1 MKWVGHSLRNSL
13 VIYLLSFAVCLS
25 GLFCL
30 TVISVTPFPFLPAQG
45 MRMMFHYPGANAHT
59 MQTQV
64 VSKVVSG
71 MQAVP
76 NIQSID
82 TMAADGV
89 AAMQIT
95 LNDNAP
101 LAVLQTQMQLQRV
114 VADSHLPRAVSP
126 PRIER
131 GDSYAGLVTYMVMAD
146 HLSLFQI
153 DNFIAAKLVPVF
165 RSIPGV
171 ILDKHGQDPVVSI
184 ALQPMQLAAYHLLP
198 SSVAE
203 TVNDAM
209 GSQPLGQLYLGGER
223 YALNLG
229 RPITSLPQMSKII
242 LGYHGQGGGGELL
255 AGQPIR
261 LSDVATVNFQSNKLG
276 AVFYNSYNGHLADG
290 IDLNT
295 STAANPF
302 DVVRITHAFIE
313 KIKDTLPADMK
324 IFDVG
329 NMATSMHQSFD
340 EVLFTVA
347 IASLLVLG
355 ISLMFLGRL
364 RLTLVPIVT
373 IPICILGAI
382 AIITAF
388 GLSLNILTLLAMVIA
403 VGLVVDDAIVVMEN
417 IMRHVEAG
425 MGRQQA
431 VWQGTTE
438 IAKTVIGITATLLAV
453 YLPLSF
459 VKHSAFIQLLSA
471 FAMPLA
477 AAVLISGVLA
487 LTLTPVMC
495 ARLLDDSPLNAYQVA
510 FNRGL
515 TRVILLY
522 QWALKRVLDWP
533 VFFIGLFV
541 LCITVG
547 VYADMH
553 LPRRFFPHDPTGNVE
568 IIITATPQDNVDTLK
583 AKAAR
588 FVSFYQSPQVNYR
601 ALEIRNDMHRDG
613 RLKARL
619 EIHYKDSVL
628 TEVPKFS
635 REITAFVARHQ
646 LQQTNVKMNSEMNSG
661 DWDYDVVG
669 ELYGD
674 VSVATLNQKA
684 RALTDQMK
692 KSSLLSLADNSIPS
706 LQKQFTFDIDTVQA
720 ERFGLARSNIATM
733 LGSYYGGRTLDD
745 EFDIAGLSVPVMVQ
759 LGARDL
765 QNPNLLSQLQI
776 KSPQTGRYYPLSQFV
791 NLKMVA
797 LPSRLETFN
806 NHPSVMLLGKLAPG
820 VSMSAGI
827 KYLNQLVATQAPN
840 LSLQYEGPSK
850 QYLEGNAQ
858 TILVGV
864 LGIICIY
871 MLLVVLFQS
880 LLDPLII
887 LLTVPFSMVG
897 GALSLYAVGGSLNL
911 FSTLALITLIG
922 LITKHG
928 VLLVQFANHMLSKGS
943 SVREAVLM
951 ATHDRFRPI
960 MMTTL
965 AMSLGA
971 LPLLWSEGHMY
982 VSRHALAAV
991 LIGGLLIGTLFSLFI
1006 VPLVYTLV
1014 KKAPKSPLS
1023 PSQD

>member
-1 MKWVGHSLRNSL
+1 MKWVGRSLRNSL
-13 VIYLLSFAVCLS
+13 AIYLLSFALCLG

-30 TVISVTPFPFLPAQG
+30 TVIPVTPYPFPPAQG

-71 MQAVP
+71 LQAVP

-82 TMAADGV
+82 TMAGDGM
-89 AAMQIT
+89 ASMQIT
-95 LNDNAP
+95 LNDNTP

-114 VADSHLPRAVSP
+114 VADSHLPRAVPP

-131 GDSYAGLVTYMVMAD
+131 GSGYAELVTYMVMAD

-153 DNFIAAKLVPVF
+153 DNFIEAKLVPVF

-171 ILDKHGQDPVVSI
+171 ILDKHGQDPIISI

-209 GSQPLGQLYLGGER
+209 GSQPLGQLYLGGEP

-229 RPITSLPQMSKII
+229 QPISRLPQMAQII

-261 LSDVATVNFQSNKLG
+261 LSDVATVAFQSNKLG

-302 DVVRITHAFIE
+302 DVMRITHAFIE

-329 NMATSMHQSFD
+329 NQATSMHQSFN
-340 EVLFTVA
+340 EVLFTVG

-373 IPICILGAI
+373 IPICLLGAI

-459 VKHSAFIQLLSA
+459 VKHSVFIQMLSA

-495 ARLLDDSPLNAYQVA
+495 AHLLDDSPQNAYQVA

-588 FVSFYQSPQVNYR
+588 FASFYQAPQVNYR
-601 ALEIRNDMHRDG
+601 ALEIRNDQRDG

-628 TEVPKFS
+628 TDVPKFS
-635 REITAFVARHQ
+635 QQVTAFVAKHQ
-646 LQQTNVKMNSEMNSG
+646 LQQTNVKMNLEMNSG
-661 DWDYDVVG
+661 NWDYDVVG

-674 VSVATLNQKA
+674 VSLAALNKKA
-684 RALTDQMK
+684 QALTDQMK
-692 KSSLLSLADNSIPS
+692 KSSLLSLADNRIPS

-720 ERFGLARSNIATM
+720 ARFGLARSNIATM
-733 LGSYYGGRTLDD
+733 LGVYYGGQTLDD

-759 LGARDL
+759 LGASDL

-776 KSPQTGRYYPLSQFV
+776 KSPQTNRYYPLSQFV
-791 NLKMVA
+791 HLKMVA
-797 LPSRLETFN
+797 LPSMLETFN

-827 KYLNQLVATQAPN
+827 KYLNQLVATQAPD
-840 LSLQYEGPSK
+840 LSLRYDGPSK

-871 MLLVVLFQS
+871 MLLAILFQS